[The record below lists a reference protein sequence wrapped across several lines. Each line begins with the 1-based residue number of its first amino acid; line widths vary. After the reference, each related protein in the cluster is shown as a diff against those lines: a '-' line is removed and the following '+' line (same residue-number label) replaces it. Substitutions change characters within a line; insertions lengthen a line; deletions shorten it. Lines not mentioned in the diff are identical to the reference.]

1 MWASESRSLPFNRQ
15 WLRSNTQV
23 FAQNYVIRG
32 KVLKGN
38 RLPSL
43 RKRVA
48 REAAALLYTSQEK
61 EYKQAKKQAAKM
73 LRVRVLPSNLE
84 VAEELDK
91 IAEEKEGSSRRE
103 LLLRM
108 RKEALQIMETL
119 EDFNARLV
127 GSVWRGTAYQNSDI
141 DILTFSQDPK
151 PVLDQLQKYGY
162 RVTSSE
168 WRSVTKGGKKESSFH
183 IHVVL
188 SSGDEAE
195 VIVRDPEKL
204 GRLERCEIYGDAII
218 GLSPPQLLKVLKE
231 SPLQKFVPT

>member
-1 MWASESRSLPFNRQ
+1 M
-15 WLRSNTQV
+15 
-23 FAQNYVIRG
+23 
-32 KVLKGN
+32 KDN
-38 RLPSL
+38 RLTNL

-48 REAAALLYTSQEK
+48 REAAILLYTSQEK
-61 EYKQAKKQAAKM
+61 EYKQAKKLAAKT

-108 RKEALQIMETL
+108 RKEALKIMEAL
-119 EDFNARLV
+119 KDFDPRLV
-127 GSVWRGTAYQNSDI
+127 GSVWRGTAHKNSDI
-141 DILTFSQDPK
+141 DILAFSQDPK
-151 PVLDQLQKYGY
+151 PVLDKLQKCGY

-168 WRSVTKGGKKESSFH
+168 WRSVTKRGKKESSFH
-183 IHVVL
+183 IHLVL

-204 GRLERCEIYGDAII
+204 GRLGRCEIYGDAVV
-218 GLSPPQLLKVLKE
+218 GLSPPRLLKVLTGR
-231 SPLQKFVPT
+231 PFQKFVPT

>member
-1 MWASESRSLPFNRQ
+1 ME
-15 WLRSNTQV
+15 
-23 FAQNYVIRG
+23 
-32 KVLKGN
+32 GN

-48 REAAALLYTSQEK
+48 REAATLLYTSQEK
-61 EYKQAKKQAAKM
+61 EYKQAKKRAAKTFG
-73 LRVRVLPSNLE
+73 VRILPSNLE

-108 RKEALQIMETL
+108 RKEALQIMEKL
-119 EDFNARLV
+119 EEFNARLV
-127 GSVWRGTAYQNSDI
+127 GSVWRGTAYQKSDI

-151 PVLDQLQKYGY
+151 TVLDQLQKCGY

-168 WRSVTKGGKKESSFH
+168 RRSVTKGGKKKSSFH

-188 SSGDEAE
+188 SSGDEVE
-195 VIVRDPEKL
+195 VIVRDPEKS

-218 GLSPPQLLKVLKE
+218 GLNSPQLLKVLKE
-231 SPLQKFVPT
+231 RPLQKFVPE